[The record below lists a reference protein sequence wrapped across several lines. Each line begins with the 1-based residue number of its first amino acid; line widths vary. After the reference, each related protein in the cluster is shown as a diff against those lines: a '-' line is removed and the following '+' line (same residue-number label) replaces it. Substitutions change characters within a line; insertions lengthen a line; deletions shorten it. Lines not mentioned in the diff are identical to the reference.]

1 MAQRT
6 INSPGVEI
14 RESDLSLIAPQ
25 NVGTNFYITGFAQEG
40 PLDEVL
46 LISSKQEL
54 DNTFGTP
61 TNSAERYFYH
71 SISELLNSPGTVYAS
86 RLPYGAAKGDGFG
99 SVYSALVYPVVAVNS
114 TLTGSGVTTAVDA
127 LSNRNYVTNQL
138 DQKVPNLTIDATY
151 VLGEPQ
157 QQILTNEQYLSCL
170 DGSGFTFHSQ
180 SLTGTDFG
188 TVSSFAGAGMVILN
202 KGQTTI
208 NDDFEGYYV
217 GVADNTNLNP
227 DSNFNAVTRLKT
239 VNSGGTAGDGRGQGS
254 GTAYTTVPDGIRQFS
269 LSAEPRGENGSI
281 SEILENL
288 TDYDIDGR
296 EDDDVLNI
304 GVFKL
309 RKSAYAS
316 EAFKLDYLLEDAVVG
331 SINYYRK
338 QLNPTG
344 GPEVNFF
351 IENQDTKS
359 RNVEVLVNPYISNY
373 FKGTDGQ
380 IDNPNPETIGD
391 KVASKKIRVFT
402 KNLATELESLSGGAG
417 TDGGLTSAKLG
428 LSGGGKQMVEKL
440 GLALGGSA
448 SAPERADALYPL
460 GAFNDQQVKEKILGD
475 IPLKIDRA
483 LERIK
488 NDEIYDIDVVVEG
501 GLGTIHAASNASGT
515 TYYDEYAMDGNLV
528 TAVNGLRTSNDIVD
542 SARTLRNDYSTIFNR
557 FEKFCT
563 PPFLGG
569 DRGDCLF
576 IADVLR
582 QILVSGEKSRTLDN
596 KSRNFQKDIY
606 WPIRHQFENENT
618 SYAAVYAQWPEIYD
632 EYSGRN
638 VFVPFSGFAGAA
650 MAQTDA
656 NFFPWFAPAGFT
668 RGLVR
673 FANDLAINPNQ
684 KQRDELYK
692 ANINPVAFFPSQG
705 QVIFGQKTLSK
716 KPSAFDRINVRRLF
730 LSLERPTKKVSRF
743 FVFEQNTEFT
753 RQRIINTLTP
763 LFERAKNNEGLFD
776 YLIVCDERNNTP
788 EVIDANE
795 LVVDI
800 YLKPTRTAEFILV
813 NFIATRTDANFE
825 EIIGA

>member
-14 RESDLSLIAPQ
+14 RESDLSLIAPI

-86 RLPYGAAKGDGFG
+86 RLPYGANKGDGFG
-99 SVYSALVYPVVAVNS
+99 SVYTALAYPVVSVTS
-114 TLTGSGVTTAVDA
+114 TATDA
-127 LSNRNYVTNQL
+127 LSNRSVVSVAL
-138 DQKVPNLTIDATY
+138 DKEKATY

-157 QQILTNEQYLSCL
+157 QLVLSNAEYLSCL
-170 DGSGFTFHSQ
+170 DGSGFTFSDTAL
-180 SLTGTDFG
+180 SGGSFDSVADF
-188 TVSSFAGAGMVILN
+188 SGAGVVILN
-202 KGQTTI
+202 KAQTTI
-208 NDDFEGYYV
+208 NDNFEGYYV
-217 GVADNTNLNP
+217 GIADNTNLNP
-227 DSNFNAVTRLKT
+227 DSNFDAVRRLKT
-239 VNSGGTAGDGRGQGS
+239 VNSGGTVGDFYNSNPGLAG
-254 GTAYTTVPDGIRQFS
+254 TNYTTVPNGVVQFA
-269 LSAEPRGENGSI
+269 LSAEPRGESGSV
-281 SEILENL
+281 SEVLENL

-309 RKSAYAS
+309 RKSTYAS

-331 SINYYRK
+331 SVNYYRK

-351 IENQDTKS
+351 LENQDSKS
-359 RNVEVLVNPYISNY
+359 RNIEVLVNPFISNY
-373 FKGTDGQ
+373 FRGTDGQ
-380 IDNPNPETIGD
+380 SDNPNPNILGS
-391 KVASKKIRVFT
+391 KVADKKIRVFSD
-402 KNLATELESLSGGAG
+402 NLVNQLTEASGLSSIGKQNTMAT
-417 TDGGLTSAKLG
+417 LG
-428 LSGGGKQMVEKL
+428 LSAGGGEAT
-440 GLALGGSA
+440 LATTFSTILS
-448 SAPERADALYPL
+448 SKADSLLPI
-460 GAFNDQQVKEKILGD
+460 GAFNDQQVKQKILGN

-501 GLGTIHAASNASGT
+501 GLGTIHAAASASGT
-515 TYYDEYAMDGNLV
+515 PYYDEYAMDSNLV
-528 TAVNGLRTSNDIVD
+528 TAVNGLRTSNEITGT
-542 SARTLRNDYSTIFNR
+542 ARTLRNNYSTIFNK

-569 DRGDCLF
+569 DRGDCIF
-576 IADVLR
+576 VADVLR
-582 QILVSGEKSRTLDN
+582 HILVSGEKSRTLDN

-618 SYAAVYAQWPEIYD
+618 SYAAVYAQWPEIFD
-632 EYSGRN
+632 QYSGRN

-673 FANDLAINPNQ
+673 FANDLAVNPNQ

-753 RQRIINTLTP
+753 RQRIINVLTP

-788 EVIDANE
+788 EVIDRNE

>member
-86 RLPYGAAKGDGFG
+86 RLPYGASKGDGFG
-99 SVYSALVYPVVAVNS
+99 SVYTALAYPVVSVTSSS
-114 TLTGSGVTTAVDA
+114 TDA
-127 LSNRNYVTNQL
+127 LSNRSVATVAL
-138 DQKVPNLTIDATY
+138 DKEKATY

-157 QQILTNEQYLSCL
+157 QLVLSNAEYLSCL
-170 DGSGFTFHSQ
+170 DGSGFTFSDTAL
-180 SLTGTDFG
+180 SAGAFDSVADL
-188 TVSSFAGAGMVILN
+188 SGAGMGVLN

-208 NDDFEGYYV
+208 NDNFEGYYV
-217 GVADNTNLNP
+217 GIADNTNLNP
-227 DSNFNAVTRLKT
+227 DSNFDAVTRLKT
-239 VNSGGTAGDGRGQGS
+239 INSGGAVGDIYGSPGGAAGAAAGVTD
-254 GTAYTTVPDGIRQFS
+254 YTTVPDGVTQFA

-281 SEILENL
+281 SEVLENL

-309 RKSAYAS
+309 RKSTYAS

-331 SINYYRK
+331 STNYYRK

-351 IENQDTKS
+351 LENQDSKS
-359 RNVEVLVNPYISNY
+359 RNIEVLVNPYISNY
-373 FKGTDGQ
+373 FRGTDGQ
-380 IDNPNPETIGD
+380 SDSPNPNFVGS
-391 KVASKKIRVFT
+391 KVADKKIRVFT
-402 KNLATELESLSGGAG
+402 DSLVSQLTAIQNQAAVGTMSVANQNTLAY
-417 TDGGLTSAKLG
+417 LG
-428 LSGGGKQMVEKL
+428 LS
-440 GLALGGSA
+440 
-448 SAPERADALYPL
+448 ADAKLQTSLTTMLSSKADSLYPL

-501 GLGTIHAASNASGT
+501 GLGTIHAASDASGT
-515 TYYDEYAMDGNLV
+515 TYYDEYAMDSSLI
-528 TAVNGLRTSNDIVD
+528 TAVNGLRTSNEITGT
-542 SARTLRNDYSTIFNR
+542 ARTLRNNYSTIFNK

-730 LSLERPTKKVSRF
+730 LSLERPTKKASRF

-753 RQRIINTLTP
+753 RQRLINVLTP

>member
-86 RLPYGAAKGDGFG
+86 RLPYGADKGDGFG
-99 SVYSALVYPVVAVNS
+99 SVYTALAYPVVSVTS
-114 TLTGSGVTTAVDA
+114 SGTDA
-127 LSNRNYVTNQL
+127 LSNRHVVSVNL
-138 DQKVPNLTIDATY
+138 DKEKATY

-157 QQILTNEQYLSCL
+157 QLVLSNAEYLSCL
-170 DGSGFTFHSQ
+170 DGSGFTFSDT
-180 SLTGTDFG
+180 SL
-188 TVSSFAGAGMVILN
+188 SAGAFDSVADFSGAGVVILN

-208 NDDFEGYYV
+208 NDNFEGYYV
-217 GVADNTNLNP
+217 GIADNTNLNP
-227 DSNFNAVTRLKT
+227 ESNFDAITRLKT
-239 VNSGGTAGDGRGQGS
+239 VNSGGTKGNFYGS
-254 GTAYTTVPDGIRQFS
+254 PGGAAFNGTNYTTVPAGVRQFA
-269 LSAEPRGENGSI
+269 LSAEPRGESGSI
-281 SEILENL
+281 SEVLENL

-309 RKSAYAS
+309 RKSTYAS

-331 SINYYRK
+331 STNYYRK

-351 IENQDTKS
+351 LENQDSKS
-359 RNVEVLVNPYISNY
+359 RNIEVLVNPYISNY
-373 FKGTDGQ
+373 FRGTDGQ
-380 IDNPNPETIGD
+380 SDSPNPNFVGS
-391 KVASKKIRVFT
+391 KVADKKVRVFSD
-402 KNLATELESLSGGAG
+402 NLTDQLTDAVAGAM
-417 TDGGLTSAKLG
+417 TVAKENTLAYLG
-428 LSGGGKQMVEKL
+428 LS
-440 GLALGGSA
+440 
-448 SAPERADALYPL
+448 ADNKTQTTLNTVLTSKADSLYPL

-501 GLGTIHAASNASGT
+501 GLGTIHAAASASGT
-515 TYYDEYAMDGNLV
+515 AYYDEYAMDSSLV
-528 TAVNGLRTSNDIVD
+528 TAVNGLRTSNEITGT
-542 SARTLRNDYSTIFNR
+542 ARTLRNNYSTIFNK

-632 EYSGRN
+632 AYSGRN
-638 VFVPFSGFAGAA
+638 VFVPFSGFAAAA

-692 ANINPVAFFPSQG
+692 ANINPVAFFPGQG

>member
-86 RLPYGAAKGDGFG
+86 RLPYGASKGDGFG
-99 SVYSALVYPVVAVNS
+99 SVYTALAYPVVSVTSSS
-114 TLTGSGVTTAVDA
+114 TDA
-127 LSNRNYVTNQL
+127 LSNRSVATVAL
-138 DQKVPNLTIDATY
+138 DKEKATY

-157 QQILTNEQYLSCL
+157 QLVLSNAEYLSCL
-170 DGSGFTFHSQ
+170 DGSGFTFSDTAL
-180 SLTGTDFG
+180 SAGAFDSVADL
-188 TVSSFAGAGMVILN
+188 SGAGMVVLN

-208 NDDFEGYYV
+208 NDNFEGYYV
-217 GVADNTNLNP
+217 GIADNTNLNP
-227 DSNFNAVTRLKT
+227 DSNFDAVTRLKT
-239 VNSGGTAGDGRGQGS
+239 INSGGAVGDIYGSPGGAAGAAAGVTD
-254 GTAYTTVPDGIRQFS
+254 YTTVPDGVTQFA

-281 SEILENL
+281 SEVLENL

-309 RKSAYAS
+309 RKSTYAS

-331 SINYYRK
+331 STNYYRK

-351 IENQDTKS
+351 LENQDSKS
-359 RNVEVLVNPYISNY
+359 RNIEVLVNPYISNY
-373 FKGTDGQ
+373 FRGTDGQ
-380 IDNPNPETIGD
+380 SDSPNPNFVGS
-391 KVASKKIRVFT
+391 KVADKKIRVFT
-402 KNLATELESLSGGAG
+402 DSLVSQLTAIQNQAAVGTMSVANQNTLAY
-417 TDGGLTSAKLG
+417 LG
-428 LSGGGKQMVEKL
+428 LS
-440 GLALGGSA
+440 
-448 SAPERADALYPL
+448 ADAKLQTSLTTMLSSKADSLYPL

-501 GLGTIHAASNASGT
+501 GLGTIHAASDASGT
-515 TYYDEYAMDGNLV
+515 TYYDEYAMDSSLV
-528 TAVNGLRTSNDIVD
+528 TAVNGLRTSSEITGT
-542 SARTLRNDYSTIFNR
+542 ARTLRNDYSTIFNR

-730 LSLERPTKKVSRF
+730 LSLERPTKKASRF

-753 RQRIINTLTP
+753 RQRLINVLTP

>member
-61 TNSAERYFYH
+61 TNSAERYFYYT
-71 SISELLNSPGTVYAS
+71 INELLNSPGTVYAS
-86 RLPYGAAKGDGFG
+86 RLPYGADKGDGFG
-99 SVYSALVYPVVAVNS
+99 SVYTALAYPVVS
-114 TLTGSGVTTAVDA
+114 VTSSATDA
-127 LSNRNYVTNQL
+127 LSNRSVVSPHL
-138 DQKVPNLTIDATY
+138 DQEKATY

-157 QQILTNEQYLSCL
+157 QLVLSNAQYLSCL
-170 DGSGFTFHSQ
+170 DGSGFTFSQ
-180 SLTGTDFG
+180 TALSGGAFDSVSDF
-188 TVSSFAGAGMVILN
+188 SGAGVVVLN

-208 NDDFEGYYV
+208 NNNFEGYYV
-217 GVADNTNLNP
+217 GIADNTNLNP
-227 DSNFNAVTRLKT
+227 ESNFDAVTRLKT
-239 VNSGGTAGDGRGQGS
+239 VNSGGTVGS
-254 GTAYTTVPDGIRQFS
+254 TYNSSGGALGTTYTTVPDGVRQFA

-281 SEILENL
+281 SEVLENL

-309 RKSAYAS
+309 RKSTYAS

-331 SINYYRK
+331 STNFYRK

-351 IENQDTKS
+351 LENQDSKS
-359 RNVEVLVNPYISNY
+359 RNIEVLVNPYISNY
-373 FKGTDGQ
+373 FRGTDGQ
-380 IDNPNPETIGD
+380 SDSGNINIVGS
-391 KVASKKIRVFT
+391 KVADKKIRVFSDNLTDQLEAVQT
-402 KNLATELESLSGGAG
+402 KTAAGSVSVADQNTLAS
-417 TDGGLTSAKLG
+417 LG
-428 LSGGGKQMVEKL
+428 LS
-440 GLALGGSA
+440 
-448 SAPERADALYPL
+448 ADAGLTTTFSNALSSKADSLYPL

-501 GLGTIHAASNASGT
+501 GLGTIYAAASASGT
-515 TYYDEYAMDGNLV
+515 TYYDEYAMDSNLI
-528 TAVNGLRTSNDIVD
+528 TAVNGLRTSNEITGT
-542 SARTLRNDYSTIFNR
+542 ARNLRTNYSTIFNR

-618 SYAAVYAQWPEIYD
+618 SYAAVYAQWAEIYD
-632 EYSGRN
+632 DYSGRN

-730 LSLERPTKKVSRF
+730 LSLERPTKKASRF

-753 RQRIINTLTP
+753 RQRLINVLTP